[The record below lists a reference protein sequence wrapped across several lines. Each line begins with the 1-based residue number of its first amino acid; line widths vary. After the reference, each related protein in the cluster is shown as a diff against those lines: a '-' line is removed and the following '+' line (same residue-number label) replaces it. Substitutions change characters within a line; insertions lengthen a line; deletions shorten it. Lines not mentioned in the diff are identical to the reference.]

1 MECVCWSCRC
11 SWSVC
16 VGLVGVH
23 VVCVLV
29 LQVFMSVCAGLV
41 GVHGVCVLVL

>member
-16 VGLVGVH
+16 
-23 VVCVLV
+23 
-29 LQVFMSVCAGLV
+29 AGLV
-41 GVHGVCVLVL
+41 GVNGKCVCGLVGVRGKCVLVL